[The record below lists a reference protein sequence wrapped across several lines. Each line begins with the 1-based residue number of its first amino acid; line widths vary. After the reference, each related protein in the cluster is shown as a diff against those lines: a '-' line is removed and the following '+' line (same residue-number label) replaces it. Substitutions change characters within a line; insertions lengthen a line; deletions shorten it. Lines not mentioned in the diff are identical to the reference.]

1 MRVHFLWKGPVDVRA
16 GSTLGTWNSWRNN
29 ARCGARAPI
38 AKGAR
43 PGHVAPVTVTSTLV
57 LLGLAL
63 AMTGF
68 SAWRGARP
76 PDLTK
81 GPRMAPWRLLM
92 LLGAGVSLLLLVHL
106 VNLLGVQTGR

>member
-1 MRVHFLWKGPVDVRA
+1 M
-16 GSTLGTWNSWRNN
+16 LGALIPWLDN
-29 ARCGARAPI
+29 ARGAARAPI

-43 PGHVAPVTVTSTLV
+43 AGHVAPVTVNSTLA